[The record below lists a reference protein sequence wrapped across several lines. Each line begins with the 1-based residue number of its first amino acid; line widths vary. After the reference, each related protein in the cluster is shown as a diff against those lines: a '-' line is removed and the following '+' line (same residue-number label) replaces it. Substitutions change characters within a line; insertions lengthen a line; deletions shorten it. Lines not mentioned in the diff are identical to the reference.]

1 MQSDGGLAPT
11 NRFSGHRAVLSGPA
25 GGYVGYA
32 LTTKWHGYN
41 AEKLQLIG
49 FDMGGTSTDVS
60 RFAGSYEHVFEATLA
75 GQLPPQLSS
84 QPRPTPSSVCD
95 LCVDGQ
101 KGDCLPCLP
110 FVPFACMM
118 FHGRLQHI
126 LVTNHICCCTHW
138 TATHLLL
145 AMAFLVQCD
154 SGFSC
159 CRPIPVTSHLNVL
172 LLALQPK
179 HTRHL

>member
-32 LTTKWHGYN
+32 LTTKWHGYD

-75 GQLPPQLSS
+75 GQLPLHTHFLTAQTHLLLLFVTCDSAHMGNIVPMSS
-84 QPRPTPSSVCD
+84 I
-95 LCVDGQ
+95 
-101 KGDCLPCLP
+101 
-110 FVPFACMM
+110 CMRD
-118 FHGRLQHI
+118 FCCRLQHI
-126 LVTNHICCCTHW
+126 LVTHHVCCCNHQ
-138 TATHLLL
+138 TATGLLC
-145 AMAFLVQCD
+145 AVS
-154 SGFSC
+154 SGIIC
-159 CRPIPVTSHLNVL
+159 AT
-172 LLALQPK
+172 
-179 HTRHL
+179 

>member
-1 MQSDGGLAPT
+1 LLCRYIETFESGFSDLKDVQLSFMQSDGGLAPT

-75 GQLPPQLSS
+75 GRLPLHTILTAQAPLFLLFVTCVKDHKGNFSTMSS
-84 QPRPTPSSVCD
+84 FCLFGMHD
-95 LCVDGQ
+95 L
-101 KGDCLPCLP
+101 L
-110 FVPFACMM
+110 
-118 FHGRLQHI
+118 
-126 LVTNHICCCTHW
+126 W
-138 TATHLLL
+138 
-145 AMAFLVQCD
+145 
-154 SGFSC
+154 
-159 CRPIPVTSHLNVL
+159 
-172 LLALQPK
+172 
-179 HTRHL
+179 